1 MKFIKLL
8 PFLFILF
15 SSMSINAQHGWRDGN
30 RIGIIGGVNTSTLYT
45 SAIDTKSDLGWTAG
59 LQVRGNMYNEWSG
72 AFGIRFMESNFSVNT
87 RSLFGKAEE
96 VNYSLIGAQVHFIFS
111 YNVIEDVM
119 SFDIGPMLQINGDLK
134 FKKGLENHRIVNSA
148 LQVQDLKEV
157 NPFNGVIYVG
167 TTIGG
172 RVVRLN
178 VNYTLTVNN
187 MLQRLNNQE
196 GLVEKNNNE
205 NFTGRM
211 GVLSGQLQIN
221 L

>member
-1 MKFIKLL
+1 MKFIKLFVL
-8 PFLFILF
+8 LFLI
-15 SSMSINAQHGWRDGN
+15 SNYQNTHAQHGWRDGN
-30 RIGIIGGVNTSTLYT
+30 RIGIIGGVNTSSLYT
-45 SAIDTKSDLGWTAG
+45 SAIDTKSELGWTAG
-59 LQVRGNMYNEWSG
+59 MQVRGNVYNDWSG
-72 AFGIRFMESNFSVNT
+72 TFGIRFMESNFSVAT
-87 RSLFGKAEE
+87 KSLYGKFKE

-119 SFDIGPMLQINGDLK
+119 SLDIGPMLQINGDLK

-148 LQVQDLKEV
+148 LLVQDLKDV
-157 NPFNGVIYVG
+157 NPFNGVIYLG

-196 GLVEKNNNE
+196 GLVEKNNNQ